1 MLEPLVSGA
10 PVNAGRLTGVSPV
23 MSTRWERLRTGLAV
37 VVFTLLTGLV
47 GSGLASAQGFKW
59 WTDESVQKRLAL
71 STEQS
76 RRLEELFRQALPTLR
91 SGRDRLEVA
100 ERDLSA
106 LIEGSLDEAQ
116 VVRQLE
122 RVEAT
127 RAEVN
132 KARTLMLLH
141 MRRVLSPDQ
150 RLRLDELHHE
160 RDRDRRGPRGRTPY
174 KR

>member
-1 MLEPLVSGA
+1 MSA
-10 PVNAGRLTGVSPV
+10 PGTAVNAARLGGVSPV
-23 MSTRWERLRTGLAV
+23 MSSRWERLRAGLAV
-37 VVFTLLTGLV
+37 AILALLPVLF
-47 GSGLASAQGFKW
+47 GSGLASAQSFKW
-59 WTDESVQKRLAL
+59 WTNESVQKRLTL
-71 STEQS
+71 SAEQS

-132 KARTLMLLH
+132 KTRTLMLLH

-160 RDRDRRGPRGRTPY
+160 RERVRRDPSGKTPHT
-174 KR
+174 R

>member
-1 MLEPLVSGA
+1 MTVSHA
-10 PVNAGRLTGVSPV
+10 PVNAGRPGGVIPV
-23 MSTRWERLRTGLAV
+23 MPTRWERLRPRLTVAAV
-37 VVFTLLTGLV
+37 ALLTVLV

-71 STEQS
+71 SAEQS

-100 ERDLSA
+100 EHDLSA

-150 RLRLDELHHE
+150 RLGLDELHHE
-160 RDRDRRGPRGRTPY
+160 RERGRRGPSGKPPHTR
-174 KR
+174 

>member
-1 MLEPLVSGA
+1 MSAHGTA
-10 PVNAGRLTGVSPV
+10 VNAARTAGVSPV
-23 MSTRWERLRTGLAV
+23 MSSRWARLHTGLAV
-37 VVFTLLTGLV
+37 VVFTVLV
-47 GSGLASAQGFKW
+47 WSGLASAQGFKW

-71 STEQS
+71 SAEQS
-76 RRLEELFRQALPTLR
+76 RRLEDLFRQALPTLR

-106 LIEGSLDEAQ
+106 LIEGSLDEAL
-116 VVRQLE
+116 VLRQLE

-150 RLRLDELHHE
+150 RLGLDELHHE
-160 RDRDRRGPRGRTPY
+160 RERDRRGARGRTPY

>member
-1 MLEPLVSGA
+1 MSISGTA
-10 PVNAGRLTGVSPV
+10 VNAGRPAGVSPL
-23 MSTRWERLRTGLAV
+23 MSGRCERLRIGLAV
-37 VVFTLLTGLV
+37 TVFALLTVLF
-47 GSGLASAQGFKW
+47 GSGQVSAQGFKW

-71 STEQS
+71 SADQS
-76 RRLEELFRQALPTLR
+76 RRLEELFSQALPTLR

-106 LIEGSLDEAQ
+106 LIEGSLDDSL

-160 RDRDRRGPRGRTPY
+160 RERERRGPRVRTPY

>member
-1 MLEPLVSGA
+1 MKILQVIHDYLP
-10 PVNAGRLTGVSPV
+10 RHTGGSEIHAHQ
-23 MSTRWERLRTGLAV
+23 TARELARRGHAV
-37 VVFTLLTGLV
+37 T
-47 GSGLASAQGFKW
+47 
-59 WTDESVQKRLAL
+59 AL
-71 STEQS
+71 YT
-76 RRLEELFRQALPTLR
+76 
-91 SGRDRLEVA
+91 

-150 RLRLDELHHE
+150 RLGLDALHHE
-160 RDRDRRGPRGRTPY
+160 RERGRRGPSSKPPHTR
-174 KR
+174 

>member
-1 MLEPLVSGA
+1 MTASHA
-10 PVNAGRLTGVSPV
+10 PVNTGCPAGVSPV
-23 MSTRWERLRTGLAV
+23 MSTRWERLRPPLTVAV
-37 VVFTLLTGLV
+37 IALLTVLL

-59 WTDESVQKRLAL
+59 WTDESVQKLLAL
-71 STEQS
+71 TAEQ
-76 RRLEELFRQALPTLR
+76 RRWLEELFRQALPTLR

-150 RLRLDELHHE
+150 RLRLDQLHHQRE
-160 RDRDRRGPRGRTPY
+160 RARRGPDGKTPHT
-174 KR
+174 R